1 MKQMTL
7 NKHHRSD
14 YLLREQKG
22 EKRCSLLKEGPFMHH
37 VGRYLTGRDAGDA
50 PRPSNSTH
58 KEAFMALP
66 VLDFVISS
74 SDTHVKTKHA
84 VLKKLC

>member
-1 MKQMTL
+1 
-7 NKHHRSD
+7 
-14 YLLREQKG
+14 
-22 EKRCSLLKEGPFMHH
+22 MHH